1 MTQVLPYSP
10 APNTPVLSAE
20 TLAARAASAL
30 QRAILSGELA
40 PDSKLVIHD
49 LAERFSIGTTPIR
62 EGLSRLVTLGL
73 VLAIGQRGFRVAR
86 LSREDLEDI
95 IRVRT
100 LIEVEAL
107 RLSMQHGGD
116 EWEAGIVAGIHRLR
130 RFLGRSDSSIHEG
143 SEEFDANHKAFHTA
157 LIAGCGSMRMIEQ
170 HRALYDQAYRYRRI
184 MMHSF
189 PSAEDFEQEHQ
200 DLADLALAR
209 DFKQASERLGRH
221 LAYPLTYVYG
231 GEAP

>member
-1 MTQVLPYSP
+1 MIQILPYSP
-10 APNTPVLSAE
+10 VSGTQALSAE
-20 TLAARAASAL
+20 TLAVRAASAL
-30 QRAILSGELA
+30 QRAILSGELS

-49 LAERFSIGTTPIR
+49 LAERFGIGATPIR

-73 VLAIGQRGFRVAR
+73 VVAIGQRGFRVAR
-86 LSREDLEDI
+86 VSCEDLEDI
-95 IRVRT
+95 IRIRT

-116 EWEAGIVAGIHRLR
+116 DWEAGVVAGIHRLR
-130 RFLGRSDSSIHEG
+130 RFVGRSNSSIHEG
-143 SEEFDANHKAFHTA
+143 SEEFDAIHKAFHTS
-157 LIAGCGSMRMIEQ
+157 LIAGCGSLRIIEQ

-189 PSAEDFEQEHQ
+189 PSAEEFEQEHQ

-209 DFKQASERLGRH
+209 DFELASERLRQH
-221 LAYPLTYVYG
+221 LAYPLAYVYG